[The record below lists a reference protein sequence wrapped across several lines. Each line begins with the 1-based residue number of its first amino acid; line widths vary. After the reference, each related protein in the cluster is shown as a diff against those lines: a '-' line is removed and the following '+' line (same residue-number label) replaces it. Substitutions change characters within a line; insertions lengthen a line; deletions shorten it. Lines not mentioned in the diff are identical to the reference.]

1 MTGRISPVTE
11 SGLAHPPEVAP
22 RARGRRD
29 RRRAL
34 SRPIVRDLRRA
45 ERLPPDLRS
54 DRPRQACNNRAR
66 PKRAQVRNPDH
77 FLVQHLYRSSH
88 DPPLEGT
95 GFEPSIPL
103 LGQGVGL
110 CRREML
116 EGWPRIPSPRPSLSR
131 GGTDGSNPS
140 SSASESVSA
149 GFRGPCR
156 PKPRLWRR
164 SGPGLGPEKGTSWL
178 RPGSVW
184 PCFSNRHCCSPS

>member
-131 GGTDGSNPS
+131 GGTDRRYGADGEDGNFVVD
-140 SSASESVSA
+140 VSME
-149 GFRGPCR
+149 CR
-156 PKPRLWRR
+156 DAPAKRPEQIPR
-164 SGPGLGPEKGTSWL
+164 
-178 RPGSVW
+178 RPG
-184 PCFSNRHCCSPS
+184 PK